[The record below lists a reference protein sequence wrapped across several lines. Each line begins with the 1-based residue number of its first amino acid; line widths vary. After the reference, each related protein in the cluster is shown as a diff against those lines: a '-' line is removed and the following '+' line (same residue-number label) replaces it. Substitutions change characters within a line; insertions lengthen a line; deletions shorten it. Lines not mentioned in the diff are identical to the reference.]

1 VKDPLSSLVID
12 ASVGV
17 RLFSNEEGAGDVARF
32 FDCAAACGDLRLCV
46 PDLFFVECANVFL
59 KQARR
64 GDYSASAAKK
74 NQTALHALAFKPY
87 PVEPFCSDAL
97 DLAARYGLSAYDAL
111 YACLA
116 HYLKTTLVT
125 CDVRLIKALTG
136 SSISLSDP
144 VAALRL
150 VKTRA

>member
-1 VKDPLSSLVID
+1 MKNPLSSLVID

-17 RLFSNEEGAGDVARF
+17 RLFSNEEGAEDVARF
-32 FDCAAACGDLRLCV
+32 FDCAAACADLRLCV
-46 PDLFFVECANVFL
+46 PDLFFIECANVFL

-64 GDYSASAAKK
+64 GDYSASATKK

-116 HYLKTTLVT
+116 HYLKTTLVA
-125 CDVRLIKALTG
+125 CDGRLSRALAG
-136 SSISLSDP
+136 SSISLSHP

-150 VKTRA
+150 VETRA

>member
-1 VKDPLSSLVID
+1 VKDPVRSLVID

-17 RLFSNEEGAGDVARF
+17 RLFSNEEGAEEVANL
-32 FDCAAACGDLRLCV
+32 FDCAAACADLRLCV
-46 PDLFFVECANVFL
+46 PELFFIECANVFL

-64 GDYSASAAKK
+64 GDYSVSAARK
-74 NQTALHALAFKPY
+74 NQAALLALAFKPY
-87 PVEPFCSDAL
+87 PVEPFCNDAL

-116 HYLKTTLVT
+116 HFLKTTLVT
-125 CDVRLIKALTG
+125 CDARLIRALAG
-136 SSISLSDP
+136 SAIGLSDP

-150 VKTRA
+150 LETRA

>member
-1 VKDPLSSLVID
+1 M
-12 ASVGV
+12 
-17 RLFSNEEGAGDVARF
+17 
-32 FDCAAACGDLRLCV
+32 
-46 PDLFFVECANVFL
+46 PDLFFIECANVFL

-64 GDYSASAAKK
+64 GDYSASATKK

-116 HYLKTTLVT
+116 HFLKTTLVT
-125 CDVRLIKALTG
+125 CDVRLIRALTG

-150 VKTRA
+150 VETRA